1 MRSLKVNN
9 GKHNRASNF
18 SRESQNIALGRFAII
33 YFSMCSHLLNY
44 QFAKNFWIKK
54 VCRLL
59 AHIDQRSPWAF
70 IFIIIAFY
78 FLWFW
83 QNRVCG
89 IFLWVGITREWVD
102 LIVTRRD
109 PQWGLGSGHH
119 DANTRSIADGSVTM
133 PGAGEYRR
141 WPSGALSRQSLPN
154 LHPDSFTLIT
164 LSHILYFRD

>member
-1 MRSLKVNN
+1 MENSTTSK
-9 GKHNRASNF
+9 F
-18 SRESQNIALGRFAII
+18 SRESQNIVLGRFAII

-83 QNRVCG
+83 QNRVWDFSLSCK
-89 IFLWVGITREWVD
+89 IIREWVV
-102 LIVTRRD
+102 LMVIGWD
-109 PQWGLGSGHH
+109 PRWGLGSSWCRH
-119 DANTRSIADGSVTM
+119 S
-133 PGAGEYRR
+133 EYRR
-141 WPSGALSRQSLPN
+141 WERDHAGGGGVSPMAERSSAFKSPVTPQPPPRLRHSHHLYKDSR
-154 LHPDSFTLIT
+154 D
-164 LSHILYFRD
+164 

>member
-1 MRSLKVNN
+1 MENSTTSK
-9 GKHNRASNF
+9 F
-18 SRESQNIALGRFAII
+18 SRESQNIVLGRFAII

-83 QNRVCG
+83 QNRV
-89 IFLWVGITREWVD
+89 FFELWDYLRMSGPNGDRE
-102 LIVTRRD
+102 
-109 PQWGLGSGHH
+109 GSSMRTGVRTQGHH
-119 DANTRSIADGSVTM
+119 NADTRSIADGSVTM

-141 WPSGALSRQSLPN
+141 WPSGALPSSRQSLPN
-154 LHPDSFTLIT
+154 LHPDSDTLIT
-164 LSHILYFRD
+164 CT

>member
-1 MRSLKVNN
+1 MENSTTSK
-9 GKHNRASNF
+9 F
-18 SRESQNIALGRFAII
+18 SRESQNIVLGRFAII

-83 QNRVCG
+83 QNRVWYLSLGCE
-89 IFLWVGITREWVD
+89 IIWEWVD
-102 LIVTRRD
+102 LMVIGRD
-109 PQWGLGSGHH
+109 PRWGLGSGLGHH
-119 DANTRSIADGSVTM
+119 DADTRSIADGSVTM
-133 PGAGEYRR
+133 PGAGNIADGRAELCLQVASHS
-141 WPSGALSRQSLPN
+141 PTSTPT
-154 LHPDSFTLIT
+154 PT
-164 LSHILYFRD
+164 LSSLVQRF